1 MKITITADLVEKFE
15 EKLQKFQ
22 RKFAKYGNGEIKYTK
37 SEPYICKDAES
48 RKYLYRVV
56 DIEVEGNYKVG
67 DYEFVASLDFNEET
81 QMNLV
86 FKAPETPN
94 IPSKFISR
102 CECDH
107 CKINRQR
114 KRTVLLRKTGSDE
127 YIQVGKACLH
137 DYLGKDIVDYA
148 AYLSFFKDLEEYAE
162 ELSAKNGDGK
172 SCKYFDVEDILT
184 QAAVDARIRGYV
196 SKAAIRAWYDKN
208 DPDGEFDLTCPFDT
222 TASRI
227 YRMFAELTDGD
238 GNIIVPKYV
247 DITEEDKQQV
257 KDVIAYVNEHK
268 DDSDYIRNIYIII
281 TSGCVDL
288 NNLGIVVSAAG
299 CFLRDTKE
307 KAEKKVEEASEFVG
321 EVGDK
326 IEFTS
331 KPEVVFS
338 TDTQYGV
345 YYIYKFMKDN
355 NIIIWKTSKKLNT
368 EAEVTLK
375 GTVKEHSNFR
385 GTKQTEITRAKIVA

>member
-1 MKITITADLVEKFE
+1 MKFTIIADLVEKFE

-22 RKFAKYGNGEIKYTK
+22 RKFAKYGNGEVKCTK
-37 SEPYICKDAES
+37 SEPYICKDVES
-48 RKYLYRVV
+48 RKYLYKVV
-56 DIEVEGNYKVG
+56 DIEVEGSYKAG
-67 DYEFVASLDFNEET
+67 DYEFIASLDFNEET

-94 IPSKFISR
+94 IPSKFVSR

-114 KRTVLLRKTGSDE
+114 KHTVLLRNIDNGE

-148 AYLSFFKDLEEYAE
+148 AYLSFFKNLEEYAE
-162 ELSAKNGDGK
+162 ELNVKNDNRRN
-172 SCKYFDVEDILT
+172 CKYFNVEDIIT
-184 QAAVDARIRGYV
+184 QAVVDARVRGYV

-208 DPDGEFDLTCPFDT
+208 DPEGEFDLTCPFDT

-227 YRMFAELTDGD
+227 YKMFIELTDSN
-238 GNIIVPKYV
+238 GNIIIPKYT

-257 KDVIAYVNEHK
+257 KNVIAYINSHK

-281 TSGCVDL
+281 TSGCIDL
-288 NNLGIVVSAAG
+288 NNLGIVVSAVG
-299 CFLRDTKE
+299 CFLRDI
-307 KAEKKVEEASEFVG
+307 KKKDENIVEEASEFVG
-321 EVGDK
+321 KVGDK

-338 TDTQYGV
+338 TDTQYGF
-345 YYIYKFMKDN
+345 YYVYKFMKGKD
-355 NIIIWKTSKKLNT
+355 IVIWKTSKKLNIET
-368 EAEVTLK
+368 EVTIK
-375 GTVKEHSNFR
+375 GTVKGHSAFR
-385 GTKQTEITRAKIVA
+385 GTKQTEITRAKIS